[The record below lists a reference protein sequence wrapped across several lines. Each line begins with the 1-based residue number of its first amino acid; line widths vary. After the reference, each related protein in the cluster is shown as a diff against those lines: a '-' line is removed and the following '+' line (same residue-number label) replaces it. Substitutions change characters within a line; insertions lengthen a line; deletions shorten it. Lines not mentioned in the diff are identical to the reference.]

1 MNTGICESCSEV
13 FTLLQIII
21 TTPMTMTEPEK
32 CFSSLKRLKTF
43 LRSTVSQD
51 HLPALAM
58 LNVERVVIEN
68 INFNDKVT
76 DKFANHNE
84 RRMGVI
90 YS

>member
-1 MNTGICESCSEV
+1 V

-21 TTPMTMTEPEK
+21 TTSMTMTEPEK
-32 CFSSLKRLKTF
+32 CFSFLNRVKTF
-43 LRSTVSQD
+43 LRSRVSHD

-58 LNVERVVIEN
+58 LSVEGVMIEN
-68 INFNDKVT
+68 INFYDKVT
-76 DKFANHNE
+76 DKFAYHKE